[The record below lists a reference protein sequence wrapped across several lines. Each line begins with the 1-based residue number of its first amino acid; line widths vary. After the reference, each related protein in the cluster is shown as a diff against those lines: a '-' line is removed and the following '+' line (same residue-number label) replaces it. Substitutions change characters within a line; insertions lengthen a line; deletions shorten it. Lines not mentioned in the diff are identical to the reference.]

1 MPNNASLKNPLLEK
15 RLGKNDLRDYLE
27 GKAETATFQ
36 PKAVAPEFRR
46 LANRF
51 GARIRVLLISPPI
64 TIPLGMQRRCIPPL
78 GLCYVAASLE
88 QAGYEVTILDCA
100 AEGYDHCV
108 NHAGMVT
115 YGMPPASLRR
125 LVREIRPQIIG
136 LSVLFSTD
144 LLNLIQVCGAVKEES
159 PESEIVVG
167 GLHATIYPNDI
178 FELDRQVHGSRRCV
192 DWVLRGEG
200 EHRFVEFLRAREA
213 GLVDI
218 RQDGLAGYDA
228 GELFCN
234 PQVETIK
241 DLDSVPPPAFHLLSM
256 ERYFE
261 INVPFSPVPKGRR
274 VLPIL
279 TSRGCPIGCSFC
291 ASTNLYKQY
300 RVHSISRTISEIRNL
315 QQLYKADEIQF
326 ADDNLTLNQQRTV
339 ELMQALKVVGIQ
351 WCTPNGTMV
360 NTLTTSLLQLMREAG
375 LYQITLSIDSG
386 SVRTLR
392 ELHHKPVD
400 LSRVPELIETC
411 RRLGIWTH
419 GTLVVGM
426 PGETLE
432 EIRQG
437 LGFVLEHLHFTSI
450 STFIAQ
456 PIPGSELYHQALE
469 TGLTTRDSAWTINS
483 TRAGMT
489 LHGLSKTDLESITFT
504 FQREFNTRAKL
515 RDPIAFREKYAKFL
529 GNGDSFEHFSGR
541 LT

>member
-1 MPNNASLKNPLLEK
+1 
-15 RLGKNDLRDYLE
+15 
-27 GKAETATFQ
+27 
-36 PKAVAPEFRR
+36 
-46 LANRF
+46 
-51 GARIRVLLISPPI
+51 
-64 TIPLGMQRRCIPPL
+64 MQRRCIPPL

-88 QAGYEVTILDCA
+88 KAGVNVSILDCTV
-100 AEGYDHCV
+100 EGYDHWAEC
-108 NHAGMVT
+108 AGMVT
-115 YGMPPASLRR
+115 YGLPLESLRSR
-125 LVREIRPQIIG
+125 VLEIQPQAVG

-144 LLNLIQVCGAVKEES
+144 LLSLIQICGVVKEVC
-159 PESEIVVG
+159 PESETVVG
-167 GLHATIYPNDI
+167 GLHATIYPKEV
-178 FELDRQVHGSRRCV
+178 FELDRRVHGRRRCV

-200 EHRFVEFLRAREA
+200 ERRLVEFLEARQQ
-213 GLVDI
+213 GQVNV
-218 RQDGLAGYDA
+218 RQDGLAGYYR
-228 GELFCN
+228 GEFFCN
-234 PQVETIK
+234 PQFETIS
-241 DLDSVPPPAFHLLSM
+241 DLDSIPPPAFHLLPL

-279 TSRGCPIGCSFC
+279 TTRGCPISCSFC

-300 RVHSISRTISEIRNL
+300 RVHSVGRTISEIRNL
-315 QQLYKADEIQF
+315 QQTYKVDEIQF

-339 ELMQALKVVGIQ
+339 ELMQALKPVGMQ

-360 NTLTTSLLQLMREAG
+360 NTLTPRLLQLMREAG

-400 LSRVPELIETC
+400 LSRVPELIGTC

-432 EIRQG
+432 EVRSG
-437 LGFVLEHLHFTSI
+437 LEFVLENLHFTSI

-469 TGLTTRDSAWTINS
+469 NGLITRESAWTINS
-483 TRAGMT
+483 TKAPMT
-489 LHGLSKTDLESITFT
+489 LHGLPKAELERMTVE
-504 FQREFNTRAKL
+504 FQRAFNARAKA
-515 RDPIAFREKYAKFL
+515 RDPVAFQEKYASIA
-529 GNGDSFEHFSGR
+529 NRGDSLDHYGGR